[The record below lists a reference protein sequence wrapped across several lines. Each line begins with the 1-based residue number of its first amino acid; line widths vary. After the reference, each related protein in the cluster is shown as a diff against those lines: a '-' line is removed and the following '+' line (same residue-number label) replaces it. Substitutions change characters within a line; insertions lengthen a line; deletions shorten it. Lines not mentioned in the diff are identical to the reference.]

1 MKRVLYFIILAMSLT
16 LVFSQG
22 KPCCKNKA
30 GKGKVTCKFN
40 QANVEAN
47 NDGTVTETGVQ
58 VKTTAGVQC
67 PLSAQNISFNKKNCT
82 NCSNAP
88 WWKFWSKKKSCCNAK
103 S

>member
-1 MKRVLYFIILAMSLT
+1 MKRVVYFIILSMSFT

-30 GKGKVTCKFN
+30 GKGNVACKFN
-40 QANVEAN
+40 QANIDAN
-47 NDGTVTETGVQ
+47 NDGTVTEAGSQ
-58 VKTTAGVQC
+58 VKTTAVVQC
-67 PLSAQNISFNKKNCT
+67 PLSAQNISIDKKNCT

-88 WWKFWSKKKSCCNAK
+88 WWEFWVKKKSCCNAK